1 MLPFSRDP
9 ATLLKIFRLP
19 GGNLWRCERAMRG
32 ISKTFLSLLI
42 LMPFLGILGN
52 PVTVWADS
60 GREKLRQDWH
70 GVDALAALALLPD
83 EEIPLGKTLVMVSSL
98 VGGDLTGVPVDPA
111 AVEKEINLLAERAK
125 TALQDRSDPHKVVS
139 ALNTFLFVE
148 EGFTYDCVAGNPDNY
163 LLDRVLGRKHG
174 NCLGLSALYLLLA
187 ERLSLPLWGVYV
199 PSHCFV
205 RYEDAGVRINIE
217 TGEKGADWADDRY
230 TRNFGLTEERPY
242 LRNLGRKEMLG
253 IYLKSLGAAYSRIRR
268 EDRALRLY
276 REAEVFYP
284 GLPDVYFNAGVS
296 FHKRGMLKDA
306 IEQYRRALKLD
317 PDLAVARDNIG
328 VALAKQGRL
337 PEALAEARKAVAL
350 RPRNP
355 VTRRNLAA
363 TLCANG
369 MLEDGIREYH
379 RVLEIDPDNAK
390 ALAGL
395 TKAYYA
401 SGEFHEAIVY
411 CDRAIACG
419 WTPDPALLGTL
430 EKYRDP
436 FPASQ
441 P

>member
-1 MLPFSRDP
+1 L
-9 ATLLKIFRLP
+9 
-19 GGNLWRCERAMRG
+19 RA
-32 ISKTFLSLLI
+32 ISKTFLSLLFLI
-42 LMPFLGILGN
+42 PFLGIPGI
-52 PVTVWADS
+52 PVTGYAES
-60 GREKLRQDWH
+60 GREPIPLEWA
-70 GVDALAALALLPD
+70 GVDTLAALARLPD
-83 EEIPLGKTLVMVSSL
+83 GEIPIGKTLVMVSSL

-111 AVEKEINLLAERAK
+111 AVEKEFNLLAERVQPV
-125 TALQDRSDPHKVVS
+125 LRDRSDPRKVIS
-139 ALNTFLFVE
+139 ALNRFLFVE

-163 LLDRVLGRKHG
+163 LLDRVLARKHG

-187 ERLSLPLWGVYV
+187 ERFSLPLHGVYV

-205 RYEDAGVRINIE
+205 RFEDAAVRINIE
-217 TGEKGADWADDRY
+217 TGEKGAERDDGRY
-230 TRNFGLTEERPY
+230 SRDFGLTEERPY
-242 LRNLGRKEMLG
+242 LRSLGRKEMLG
-253 IYLKSLGAAYSRIRR
+253 VYLKSLGAAYSRKGK
-268 EDRALRLY
+268 EDQALRLY
-276 REAEVFYP
+276 REAAVFYP
-284 GLPDVYFNAGVS
+284 GLPDIYFNAGVS
-296 FHKRGMLKDA
+296 FQKRGMLDEA
-306 IEQYRRALKLD
+306 IEQYRRALALD

-369 MLEDGIREYH
+369 MLEDGIREYR

-401 SGEFHEAIVY
+401 RREFHEAIVY
-411 CDRAIACG
+411 CDRAVACG

-436 FPASQ
+436 LSASQ